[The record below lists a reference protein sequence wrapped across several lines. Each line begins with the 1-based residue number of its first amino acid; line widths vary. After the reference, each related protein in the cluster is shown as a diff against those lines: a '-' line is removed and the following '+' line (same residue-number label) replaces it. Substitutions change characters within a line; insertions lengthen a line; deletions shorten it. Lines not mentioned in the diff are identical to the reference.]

1 MNYGQGAGSEL
12 LHGLES
18 CHLSF
23 LFVSVPLGVTAKCSV
38 LLWQLI
44 CFMGHPVSPQAPDY
58 EHRGGS
64 SCAGIQR
71 HQSPFTSH
79 LSFLQGGALKFR
91 GLFSSRVSKLL
102 VADTLVPSPWSDALR
117 STLCLLHHMNII
129 LRGYQ
134 NVTLA
139 AS

>member
-1 MNYGQGAGSEL
+1 M
-12 LHGLES
+12 
-18 CHLSF
+18 
-23 LFVSVPLGVTAKCSV
+23 TAKCSV

-117 STLCLLHHMNII
+117 STLCLLYHINII
-129 LRGYQ
+129 LRGLLHLDFLSFSKVFSKLFPIFYSWISSKCSNTHLQ
-134 NVTLA
+134 L
-139 AS
+139 S